1 MLKCCKLFSHV
12 HYSDEGP
19 VHISD
24 PFHRWRLSNEGE
36 LFGELPMFGE
46 LPRFNVQKHDLGPPT
61 YSFQAEETHGN
72 YCNQSFVNSGCSN
85 LRAISGVGCISL

>member
-1 MLKCCKLFSHV
+1 MLKCWKLFSHV

-24 PFHRWRLSNEGE
+24 PFHTGRPSNEGE
-36 LFGELPMFGE
+36 LSRK
-46 LPRFNVQKHDLGPPT
+46 LPRFNVQKHNLGPPT

>member
-1 MLKCCKLFSHV
+1 MYTTLMKDLF
-12 HYSDEGP
+12 
-19 VHISD
+19 IFQT
-24 PFHRWRLSNEGE
+24 PFTHGGRLTKEDCPG
-36 LFGELPMFGE
+36 
-46 LPRFNVQKHDLGPPT
+46 KHDLGPPT